1 MTIRLTALT
10 AAFVLSAGAALAAD
24 PIEGIWQTQPDE
36 GSFAFVQIKPCGPA
50 FCGKIVKTF
59 KGKDEYKSPNLGK
72 PIVIDMTPDGNGGYK
87 GKVWRP
93 ANNKIY
99 QGKIALSGK
108 NMSLSGCVAGGL
120 ICKSQSWVK
129 VQ

>member
-1 MTIRLTALT
+1 MKHFFLAAAAALWG
-10 AAFVLSAGAALAAD
+10 GAALAAD

-36 GSFAFVQIKPCGPA
+36 GSFAFVTIKPCGA
-50 FCGKIVKTF
+50 KFCGTITKTF
-59 KGKDEYKSPNLGK
+59 KGKTEYKSDSLGRQ
-72 PIVIDMTPDGNGGYK
+72 IVIDMTPQGGGKYT

-99 QGKIALSGK
+99 SGKISISGK

-129 VQ
+129 VK